1 LAAAALSTLALGCPA
16 AFGANQTVTANMS
29 NAFVEASVTI
39 TQGETVTWMNV
50 GGGLHN
56 VHFDD
61 DSFIEPNPPSST
73 DWTVYRTFAQPG
85 TYPYYC
91 QVHGAAGGIGMSGTV
106 TVNPAPPGGGGG
118 TPGPNPAPDAAPVSS
133 LIAPPK
139 QRVHKLFVRASM
151 NEAGTLAATGTVS
164 VPAGA
169 AKVYRFKRAS
179 EAVSANQSVKLRLKL
194 SKSGL
199 KRVKRALRRK
209 KRLRANITLTATDT
223 TGKQTIRKLKV
234 RLTR

>member
-1 LAAAALSTLALGCPA
+1 MLALGCPA
-16 AFGANQTVTANMS
+16 AFGANQTVIPKSSS
-29 NAFVEASVTI
+29 NTFDPASVTI
-39 TQGETVTWMNV
+39 TQGETVTWNND
-50 GGGLHN
+50 GGFHN

-61 DSFIEPNPPSST
+61 GLFEMPMDPDPTTWSVF
-73 DWTVYRTFAQPG
+73 RTFMQPG
-85 TYPYYC
+85 TYTYYC
-91 QVHGAAGGIGMSGTV
+91 EAHQSVGMTGTV
-106 TVNPAPPGGGGG
+106 VVNPAPSGGGGGGG
-118 TPGPNPAPDAAPVSS
+118 TPGPTPTPDAAPVSS

-139 QRVHKLFVRASM
+139 QRLHKLFVRASM

-164 VPAGA
+164 VPRGA

-179 EAVSANQSVKLRLKL
+179 EAVSANQPVKLRLKL

-199 KRVKRALRRK
+199 KRVTRALRRK
-209 KRLRANITLTATDT
+209 KSLRANITLTATDT

>member
-1 LAAAALSTLALGCPA
+1 VALLALALCCEPA
-16 AFGANQTVTANMS
+16 LGANYPVSATAS
-29 NAFVEASVTI
+29 NTFSPDPVTI
-39 TQGETVTWMNV
+39 TQGDTVTWTNV

-61 DSFIEPNPPSST
+61 DSFIEPNAPST
-73 DWTVYRTFAQPG
+73 TAWTVSRAFAQPG
-85 TYPYYC
+85 NYPYYC
-91 QVHGAAGGIGMSGTV
+91 EIHGGKGGLGMSGTV
-106 TVNPAPPGGGGG
+106 TVNAAPPGGGGGG
-118 TPGPNPAPDAAPVSS
+118 TPGPGPAPDAAPISS
-133 LIAPPK
+133 LIAPSK

-179 EAVSANQSVKLRLKL
+179 KAVSANQSVKLRLKL
-194 SKSGL
+194 SKGGL
-199 KRVKRALRRK
+199 KRVKRALRK
-209 KRLRANITLTATDT
+209 KKSLRANITLTATDT